1 MKNEKT
7 QKNTNESLIINLTPH
22 SVRIIKE
29 DGSETVF
36 ESKGVIRLAE
46 NRKKIGNINGIT
58 LNKKSFGSSE
68 LPKEKEGIYYI
79 VSLPVAQA
87 FPERNDFLV
96 PDQLVRDEQG
106 RVIGARSFASF
117 IRRRNE

>member
-1 MKNEKT
+1 MK
-7 QKNTNESLIINLTPH
+7 IINLTPH
-22 SVRIIKE
+22 DVKLIKNGNE
-29 DGSETVF
+29 NISF
-36 ESKGVIRLAE
+36 PSQGVIRLE
-46 NRKKIGNINGIT
+46 EKRKKIGDVNGIPIFR
-58 LNKKSFGSSE
+58 KEFGGSE
-68 LPKEKEGIYYI
+68 LPPKKEGIYYI